1 MDIASR
7 RKIKKEEGQTKGLI
21 KDNTPN
27 KSAKQWTPSS
37 AEKPNPKRINK
48 LNNMEMNQMTKVR
61 EGTSNPP
68 PPDPPINPLV
78 FDLAVMEQ
86 RLIASYQEN
95 IKAEVSNAIANY
107 QENIKT
113 EVSNAIKP
121 LQESIDVLLASKK
134 KTEEIQGEVKKLK
147 HENKAM
153 THRCNIM
160 ERENKTLKNRLNDI
174 ENKLLENNIVMH
186 GVEETLKESELQRKR
201 KVKAMIS
208 HTVNRST
215 VAERMEVVENIPIEW
230 TERLGRYNEQRSRP
244 ISIKSN
250 RQDCDL
256 LLQHKKHFPDGVYVD
271 REYCVETEKEHQY
284 LRPILQKARKFED
297 LRGSCRMDG
306 STLLIQGKKYT
317 RTNVHQLPEKISG
330 FNCTSKSDDET
341 ICFFGELNPFSNF
354 HPCSFEVAGI
364 KYHSSEQFI
373 QHMKARF
380 FEDKKSAEAILHA
393 PTPRECK
400 QLSKGIVNY
409 NYDSWANMA
418 KELCKPG
425 ISAKFFQNPDLAK
438 MFEVTGN
445 KSLVEA
451 CYKKLWGTGIPL
463 HHPDCLNQEK
473 WYNKGIMSEML
484 SEIRAE
490 LNGIRC
496 DNEEE
501 VKSTDMV
508 TDL

>member
-1 MDIASR
+1 
-7 RKIKKEEGQTKGLI
+7 
-21 KDNTPN
+21 
-27 KSAKQWTPSS
+27 
-37 AEKPNPKRINK
+37 
-48 LNNMEMNQMTKVR
+48 MEMNQITEVT
-61 EGTSNPP
+61 EGSSNPP
-68 PPDPPINPLV
+68 PPGPPINPLV
-78 FDLAVMEQ
+78 FDLAAIEQ

-95 IKAEVSNAIANY
+95 IKAEVSNAIVNY

-121 LQESIDVLLASKK
+121 LQESLDVLLASKK

-153 THRCNIM
+153 TCQCNIM

-174 ENKLLENNIVMH
+174 ENNLLENNIVMH
-186 GVEETLKESELQRKR
+186 GVEETFEESELQRKR

-244 ISIKSN
+244 ISIKFAN

-256 LLQHKKHFPDGVYVD
+256 LLQHKKHLPDGVFVD
-271 REYCVETEKEHQY
+271 REYCVEMEKERQY
-284 LRPILQKARKFED
+284 LRPILKKARKFED
-297 LRGSCRMDG
+297 LRGSYRMDG
-306 STLLIQGKKYT
+306 STLVIQGKKYT

-393 PTPRECK
+393 ATPRECK
-400 QLSKGIVNY
+400 QLFKGIVNY
-409 NYDSWANMA
+409 NYDSWVNMA

-451 CYKKLWGTGIPL
+451 C
-463 HHPDCLNQEK
+463 
-473 WYNKGIMSEML
+473 
-484 SEIRAE
+484 
-490 LNGIRC
+490 
-496 DNEEE
+496 
-501 VKSTDMV
+501 
-508 TDL
+508 

>member
-1 MDIASR
+1 MSSR
-7 RKIKKEEGQTKGLI
+7 RKLKKEEGQTKLKGLI
-21 KDNTPN
+21 KVNTPN
-27 KSAKQWTPSS
+27 KSAKQWTPPS
-37 AEKPNPKRINK
+37 AGKPNPKRINK
-48 LNNMEMNQMTKVR
+48 LNNMEMNQITKVT
-61 EGTSNPP
+61 EGTSNPSP
-68 PPDPPINPLV
+68 PGPPINPLV
-78 FDLAVMEQ
+78 FDLAAMEQ

-113 EVSNAIKP
+113 EVSNVIKP

-153 THRCNIM
+153 THQCNIM
-160 ERENKTLKNRLNDI
+160 ERVNKTLKNWLNDI
-174 ENKLLENNIVMH
+174 ENKLLENNIIMH
-186 GVEETLKESELQRKR
+186 GVEETFAESELQRKR

-244 ISIKSN
+244 ISIKFAN
-250 RQDCDL
+250 RHDCDL
-256 LLQHKKHFPDGVYVD
+256 LLQCKKHLPDGVFVD

-284 LRPILQKARKFED
+284 LRTILKKARKFED

-306 STLLIQGKKYT
+306 STLVIHEKKYT

-393 PTPRECK
+393 ATPRECK

-409 NYDSWANMA
+409 NYDSWVNMA
-418 KELCKPG
+418 NELCKPG
-425 ISAKFFQNPDLAK
+425 ISAKILPEPRPCQD
-438 MFEVTGN
+438 V
-445 KSLVEA
+445 
-451 CYKKLWGTGIPL
+451 
-463 HHPDCLNQEK
+463 
-473 WYNKGIMSEML
+473 
-484 SEIRAE
+484 
-490 LNGIRC
+490 
-496 DNEEE
+496 
-501 VKSTDMV
+501 
-508 TDL
+508 

>member
-1 MDIASR
+1 MDVN
-7 RKIKKEEGQTKGLI
+7 Q
-21 KDNTPN
+21 NTRV
-27 KSAKQWTPSS
+27 T
-37 AEKPNPKRINK
+37 
-48 LNNMEMNQMTKVR
+48 
-61 EGTSNPP
+61 EGTSNPSAP
-68 PPDPPINPLV
+68 GPPINPMV
-78 FDLAVMEQ
+78 FDLAAMEQ
-86 RLIASYQEN
+86 RLIASF
-95 IKAEVSNAIANY
+95 

-134 KTEEIQGEVKKLK
+134 KTEEIQGKVKKLK

-153 THRCNIM
+153 TRRCNIM

-186 GVEETLKESELQRKR
+186 GVEESFEESELQRKR

-208 HTVNRST
+208 HMVNRST

-244 ISIKSN
+244 ISIKFAN

-256 LLQHKKHFPDGVYVD
+256 LLQCKKHLPDRVFVD
-271 REYCVETEKEHQY
+271 REYCVETEKEWQY
-284 LRPILQKARKFED
+284 LRPILKKARKFED

-306 STLLIQGKKYT
+306 STLVTQGKKYT
-317 RTNVHQLPEKISG
+317 RTNVYQLPEKING

-364 KYHSSEQFI
+364 KYHSSKQFI

-393 PTPRECK
+393 ATPRECK

-409 NYDSWANMA
+409 NYYSWANMA

-438 MFEVTGN
+438 MFEMTGN

-451 CYKKLWGTGIPL
+451 CYEKLWGTGIPL
-463 HHPDCLNQEK
+463 HHPDCLNWDK

-484 SEIRAE
+484 DEIRAE
-490 LNGIRC
+490 LYGIRG

-501 VKSTDMV
+501 VELTDMV